1 MTESDPTT
9 QVQLR
14 AVIKEVQRVQAQL
27 AEIRGTAGVAKE
39 TAEEAV
45 RATKQLA
52 EELVD
57 LARLGELSAGA
68 DEDGEVEKVVPAL
81 TWLTVSDTEEAA
93 KLMKGF
99 VEWLANVYG
108 RWQNKPLPDCWAWHP
123 QVVAELLALRQV
135 WDAATDRKNGSP
147 FAQMDWVDRYRPGT
161 VRRIN
166 AEIGDCSLDRHTAD
180 RVTAFRPPRVHGAD
194 MIDALTAWWWQ
205 TGGREVAPAP
215 SAGMLADAEAR
226 AAVS

>member
-1 MTESDPTT
+1 VSDVDP

-14 AVIKEVQRVQAQL
+14 VLVKEVQRVKAQL
-27 AEIRGTAGVAKE
+27 SEIRGVAGIAKE
-39 TAEEAV
+39 TAEQAV

-57 LARLGELSAGA
+57 LARGGVVPGPDGDD
-68 DEDGEVEKVVPAL
+68 DEAEKVVPAL
-81 TWLTVSDTEEAA
+81 TWLTVSDPEEAA

-99 VEWLANVYG
+99 ADWLANVYG
-108 RWQNKPLPDCWAWHP
+108 RWQHKPLPDCWAWHP

-135 WDAATDRKNGSP
+135 WDVATDRKNGSP

-180 RVTAFRPPRVHGAD
+180 KVTAFRPPRVHGAD
-194 MIDALTAWWWQ
+194 MIDALTAWWWR
-205 TGGREVAPAP
+205 TGGREIAPAP

-226 AAVS
+226 AAVC